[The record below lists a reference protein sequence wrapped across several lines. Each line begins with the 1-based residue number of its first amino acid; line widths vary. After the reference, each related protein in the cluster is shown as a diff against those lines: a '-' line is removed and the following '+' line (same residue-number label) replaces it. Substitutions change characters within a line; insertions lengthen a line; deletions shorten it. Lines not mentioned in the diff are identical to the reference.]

1 MCFFKCI
8 PKEKQNL
15 WEHEWLA
22 SKRDLVKLSGLWRDY
37 SIDTGAKK
45 KVLCPYLDKPPPCE
59 CPGCW
64 IRFTDSTSLCKQQSH
79 WYNLFL
85 IQHHTQ
91 VSKTQA
97 RHIPQHV
104 RPTFRRKRP
113 AVAHLETFRMEGR
126 PCHHPLPWVPH
137 LMLSLVQIEA
147 HAQSKWLSRV
157 GGEAKRSDSRGIAK
171 FHVCPDHVKLIIHGL
186 LPLN

>member
-45 KVLCPYLDKPPPCE
+45 KVLCPYFDKPPPFE

-64 IRFTDSTSLCKQQSH
+64 IRFIDPTSLCKQQSH
-79 WYNLFL
+79 WHNLFL

-104 RPTFRRKRP
+104 RPTFRRKSP

-137 LMLSLVQIEA
+137 LMLFLVQIEA
-147 HAQSKWLSRV
+147 HAQSKWLSRN